1 MLRQALSVL
10 PLFRLRFSLR
20 SNNTAE
26 PSKFFV
32 WCAEMQL
39 LQGPLIRTKYLGP
52 TNYRGS
58 RITATHK
65 RDGEQTQRVTLSWDH
80 SMDGLEN
87 AKAAALALCAKWP
100 YEQTMSLV
108 ACGFDHDH
116 YYFIASTEPI
126 SNPA

>member
-1 MLRQALSVL
+1 
-10 PLFRLRFSLR
+10 
-20 SNNTAE
+20 
-26 PSKFFV
+26 
-32 WCAEMQL
+32 MQL
-39 LQGPLIRTKYLGP
+39 MQGPLIRTKYLGP

-80 SMDGLEN
+80 SLDGLEN
-87 AKAAALALCAKWP
+87 AKAAALALCKSWP
-100 YEQTMSLV
+100 YEQTMTLV

-126 SNPA
+126 SSPACRYCGSNCPNDEDHACDGYLGDIDNLYNTPA

>member
-1 MLRQALSVL
+1 
-10 PLFRLRFSLR
+10 
-20 SNNTAE
+20 
-26 PSKFFV
+26 
-32 WCAEMQL
+32 MQL
-39 LQGPLIRTKYLGP
+39 MQGPLIRTKYLGP

-65 RDGEQTQRVTLSWDH
+65 RDGEQTQRVTLDWDH
-80 SMDGLEN
+80 RLDGLEN

-100 YEQTMSLV
+100 YEQTMTLV

-126 SNPA
+126 SSPA

>member
-1 MLRQALSVL
+1 
-10 PLFRLRFSLR
+10 
-20 SNNTAE
+20 
-26 PSKFFV
+26 
-32 WCAEMQL
+32 MQL

-58 RITATHK
+58 RITAVHK
-65 RDGEQTQRVTLSWDH
+65 RDSERTQRVTIPWDH
-80 SMDGLEN
+80 ALDGMEN

-100 YEQTMSLV
+100 YEQTMTLV

-116 YYFIASTEPI
+116 YYFIASPAPI